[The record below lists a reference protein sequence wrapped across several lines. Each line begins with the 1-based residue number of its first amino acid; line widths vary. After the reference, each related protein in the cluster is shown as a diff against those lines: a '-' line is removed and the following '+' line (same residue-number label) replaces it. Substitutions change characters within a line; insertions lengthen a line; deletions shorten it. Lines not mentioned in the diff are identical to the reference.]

1 MVPMTRRAKPVGLR
15 RLSVENVEKKEVES
29 EALSEDLVLGHLIC
43 RLRVRRKKVN
53 LSLGQ
58 ICHAMK
64 KPS

>member
-1 MVPMTRRAKPVGLR
+1 ME
-15 RLSVENVEKKEVES
+15 VENVEKKEFES
-29 EALSEDLVLGHLIC
+29 EALSENLVLGHLIC

-58 ICHAMK
+58 ICHTMK

>member
-1 MVPMTRRAKPVGLR
+1 M
-15 RLSVENVEKKEVES
+15 EEKGGKEDEVEQEES
-29 EALSEDLVLGHLIC
+29 VEALSEDLVLGHLICC

-64 KPS
+64 NPLSLN

>member
-1 MVPMTRRAKPVGLR
+1 MEEKGGK
-15 RLSVENVEKKEVES
+15 EDEVEKEES
-29 EALSEDLVLGHLIC
+29 VEALSEDLVLGHLIC

>member
-1 MVPMTRRAKPVGLR
+1 MGKGERGGSCKREKDVE
-15 RLSVENVEKKEVES
+15 VENVEKKEFES